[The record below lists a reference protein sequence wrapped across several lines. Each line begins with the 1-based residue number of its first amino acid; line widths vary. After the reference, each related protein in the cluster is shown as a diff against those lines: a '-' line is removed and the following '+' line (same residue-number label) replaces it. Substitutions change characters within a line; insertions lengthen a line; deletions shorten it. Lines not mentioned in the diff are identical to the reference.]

1 MTETPQNHSAEAEVR
16 AKFKE
21 ALERKA
27 RVSQAAQAHE
37 EGRSK
42 VRNMSGPAGQK
53 RRFRRKSG

>member
-1 MTETPQNHSAEAEVR
+1 MTETPENNSGADEVR

-27 RVSQAAQAHE
+27 RLSQSAQAHE

-42 VRNMSGPAGQK
+42 IRNMSGPAGQK